1 MAYSWT
7 DDLQIG
13 NSQIDTEHKKLIS
26 AINDLM
32 EACNKGKGRAELKNT
47 VEFLLSYTRTHFSNE
62 EVLQKKYK
70 YPDYTNHKKYHQ
82 EFINSILEID
92 KKLAKDGPTIALV
105 GEVNFKLGNW
115 FIKHIKTEDVKV
127 SAHIKNQTK

>member
-7 DDLQIG
+7 NDLEIG
-13 NSQIDTEHKKLIS
+13 NVQIDNEHKKLIS

-32 EACNKGKGRAELKNT
+32 QACSKGKGRDELKKT
-47 VEFLLSYTRTHFSNE
+47 VDFLLSYTRTHFSNE
-62 EVLQKKYK
+62 EVLQRSYK
-70 YPDYTNHKKYHQ
+70 YPDYNNHRKYHQ
-82 EFINSILEID
+82 EFINSIVEID

-105 GEVNFKLGNW
+105 GEVNSRLGNW

-127 SAHIKNQTK
+127 SAHIKNNSR